1 MTKSEFIGG
10 LSAAISDLP
19 EVERSKYI
27 EYYAEM
33 IDDAI
38 EDGMSEEEAVAS
50 LGSIQETEAQIRSD
64 SEMHDNTVP
73 VQELPPKQ
81 KKGLSAAVIIAL
93 IVGSPIWLGLL
104 CAILG
109 IYISIWA
116 VILSLYA
123 ADLSLAAAGIASVIT
138 FPFLVGSNISG
149 AFLNLAAGLFCAGL
163 SIFMFHGIFLLC
175 KGLIK
180 LTVICFNGVRSWFVR
195 EE

>member
-10 LSAAISDLP
+10 LLAAISDLP

-38 EDGMSEEEAVAS
+38 EDGMSEEEVVAS

-64 SEMHDNTVP
+64 SEMHENTTP
-73 VQELPPKQ
+73 VQEAPKKQ
-81 KKGLSAAVIIAL
+81 KKGLSTVVIIAL

-104 CAILG
+104 CALLG
-109 IYISIWA
+109 VYISVWA

-123 ADLSLAAAGIASVIT
+123 ADLSMAVAGIASVIT
-138 FPFLVGSNISG
+138 FPLLVGGNVSG

-163 SIFMFHGIFLLC
+163 SVFMFHGILLLC
-175 KGLIK
+175 KGVIK
-180 LTVICFNGVRSWFVR
+180 LTVICFKDVMSWFGR
-195 EE
+195 EV

>member
-64 SEMHDNTVP
+64 SEPPEKTSP
-73 VQELPPKQ
+73 VQAVPRKQ
-81 KKGLSAAVIIAL
+81 KKGPSTAVIIAL
-93 IVGSPIWLGLL
+93 IVGSPIWLGLIFAL
-104 CAILG
+104 LG
-109 IYISIWA
+109 IYISIWV
-116 VILSLYA
+116 VILSLYV
-123 ADLSLAAAGIASVIT
+123 ADLSMAVAGIASVIA
-138 FPFLVGSNISG
+138 FPFFVGENVFG

-163 SIFMFHGIFLLC
+163 SVFMFHGILLLC
-175 KGLIK
+175 KALIR
-180 LTVICFNGVRSWFVR
+180 LTTICFNGVRSWFVR